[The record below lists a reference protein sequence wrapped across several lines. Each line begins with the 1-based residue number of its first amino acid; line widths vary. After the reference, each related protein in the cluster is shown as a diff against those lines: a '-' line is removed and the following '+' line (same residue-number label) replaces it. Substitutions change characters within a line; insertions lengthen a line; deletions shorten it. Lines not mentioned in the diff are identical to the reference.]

1 MNWIHHWLCRSDWWR
16 RSLLEEIMPWGLS
29 GVELGESVLEIG
41 PGPGLTTDYLRGRVG
56 KLTSLEIDEGL
67 AGALRER
74 LRGGNVEVV
83 DGDATEMPFADGSF
97 SGAVSFTMLH
107 HVPRVELQDRLLRET
122 YRVLRPGAVFA
133 GVDSRDGWIMK
144 VIHIGDVMN
153 LVDPGTFGERLER
166 AGFREV
172 SVEANERRFRFRG
185 IRPREHRE

>member
-1 MNWIHHWLCRSDWWR
+1 VLND
-16 RSLLEEIMPWGLS
+16 IMPWGLS

-41 PGPGLTTDYLRGRVG
+41 PGPALTTDYLRGRVG
-56 KLTSLEIDEGL
+56 HLTSLEIDGEL
-67 AGALRER
+67 AAALRER
-74 LRGGNVEVV
+74 LRGENVVVV

-153 LVDPGTFGERLER
+153 LVEPGTFAGRLQR

-185 IRPREHRE
+185 RKM

>member
-1 MNWIHHWLCRSDWWR
+1 VLND
-16 RSLLEEIMPWGLS
+16 IMPWGLE
-29 GVELGESVLEIG
+29 GVELGGNVLEIG
-41 PGPGLTTDYLRGRVG
+41 PGPGTTTDYLRGRVER
-56 KLTSLEIDEGL
+56 LTSLEIDRGL
-67 AGALRER
+67 AASLRER
-74 LRGGNVEVV
+74 TRGGNVEVV
-83 DGDATEMPFADGSF
+83 DGDATEMPFEDGRF

-153 LVDPGTFGERLER
+153 LVDPETFGERLER
-166 AGFREV
+166 AGFRDV

-185 IRPREHRE
+185 IRPRRTE